1 MINRNFTLL
10 WTSQVLSCTAGEM
23 AALALPMA
31 ILITTHS
38 PVDAGLVATAIGVA
52 ELIAKLPGG
61 LLADTVDRRRLMMFC
76 DAARAALALTLAL
89 ALATGRFST
98 ALAMATG
105 VLTAVLSTMFSPA
118 EGGVIRQIVPRE
130 RRREAVTTN
139 IVRTNVAIAGGPP
152 LGGALLGFGAPLVF
166 LIDGASYLASFGL
179 LSKIRYVHPPAPT
192 DPDTPR
198 RGLRHMGNELTRG
211 IRWVFRR
218 RSLLA
223 LIGFVAYLNLLGR
236 AVELL
241 AAVQSS
247 DFGSEPVAAGVVLT
261 AAGCGGIA
269 GGISAGWVLKR
280 LRPAT
285 MIGAVCGSWLL
296 LIPLTAT
303 GHQGLTVVAVFALVF
318 ALPLIGA
325 LVSLSVMLDSP
336 AHLQGRIS
344 TATTML
350 AVSIAWIGPG
360 ATGFLIAGP
369 GAQTASLIL
378 AAPLAVMLFLLLTST
393 RLRTA
398 FNTLSTGDT
407 NEPPPLPTEN
417 KTTKTTKTE
426 TETI

>member
-10 WTSQVLSCTAGEM
+10 WTSQALSCTAGEM

-31 ILITTHS
+31 ILITTRS
-38 PVDAGLVATAIGVA
+38 PVDAGLVATAIGIA

-76 DAARAALALTLAL
+76 DAARAVLALVLAL
-89 ALATGRFST
+89 ALATGRFTT
-98 ALAMATG
+98 ALAMVTG
-105 VLTAVLSTMFSPA
+105 ILTAILSTMFSPA

-166 LIDGASYLASFGL
+166 LIDGLSYLASFGL
-179 LSKIRYVHPPAPT
+179 LSRIRYVHPPTPT
-192 DPDTPR
+192 GPDKPR
-198 RGLRHMGNELTRG
+198 RGLRHMGDELTRG

-269 GGISAGWVLKR
+269 GGVSAGWVLKR
-280 LRPAT
+280 LSPAT
-285 MIGAVCGSWLL
+285 IIGTVCGSWLV

-303 GHQGLTVVAVFALVF
+303 GHQVLTVVAVFALVF

-325 LVSLSVMLDSP
+325 LVSLSVLLDSP
-336 AHLQGRIS
+336 SHLQGRIS

-369 GAQTASLIL
+369 GAQVASLVL
-378 AAPLAVMLFLLLTST
+378 AAPLAVMLLTLLTSA
-393 RLRTA
+393 RLRAA
-398 FNTLSTGDT
+398 FNTLSTGDPA
-407 NEPPPLPTEN
+407 EPPTADKAD
-417 KTTKTTKTE
+417 KTKRERGPVKPG
-426 TETI
+426 